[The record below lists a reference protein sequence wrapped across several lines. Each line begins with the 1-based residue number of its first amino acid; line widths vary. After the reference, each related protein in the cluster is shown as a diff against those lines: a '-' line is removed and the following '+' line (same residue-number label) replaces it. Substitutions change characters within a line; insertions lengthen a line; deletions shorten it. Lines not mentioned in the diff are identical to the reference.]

1 MTQRTPRPIAVHGAA
16 VPSGALPDGAL
27 PSTTI
32 EPHPMPMLLRVPRTA
47 SALLALF
54 VLGGC
59 AAAPGTRVH
68 AASRFPAPVA
78 AAWATAGRAVAG
90 SIAPDTALWVLR
102 PNGRVEHREVR
113 LRMRDGVPTR
123 TERLQLTAYW
133 WREARKGD
141 ASPDTSWVICTSQR
155 PSRNRQ
161 CGRVTLDS
169 VPDAQRGGTRRRLS
183 WDGLTF
189 GQQHWTFLAR

>member
-1 MTQRTPRPIAVHGAA
+1 MPRSPHLISGHCGA
-16 VPSGALPDGAL
+16 VPVRVLSVGAL

-32 EPHPMPMLLRVPRTA
+32 QAHPIRLFAQLPRTA

-59 AAAPGTRVH
+59 AAAPRTRAD

-78 AAWATAGRAVAG
+78 AAWATAGRTAAG
-90 SIAPDTALWVLR
+90 SNAPDTALWVLR

-123 TERLQLTAYW
+123 TERLQLTAFW
-133 WREARKGD
+133 WREARRGD
-141 ASPDTSWVICTSQR
+141 AGRDTSWVICTSQR

-161 CGRVTLDS
+161 CGRVTVDS
-169 VPDAQRGGTRRRLS
+169 VPDTQRGGTRRRLS

-189 GQQHWTFLAR
+189 RQQHWTFLAR